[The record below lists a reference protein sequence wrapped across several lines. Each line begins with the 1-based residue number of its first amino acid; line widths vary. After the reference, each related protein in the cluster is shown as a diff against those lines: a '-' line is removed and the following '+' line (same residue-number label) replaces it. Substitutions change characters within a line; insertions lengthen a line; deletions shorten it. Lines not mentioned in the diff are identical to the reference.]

1 MLFRSPDAPFVYQ
14 TTLKAWSAEP
24 YRSYIGTFFLVFGF
38 LAQAMFTFRFV
49 VQWIASERAKKSVI
63 PMSFW
68 YFSLLGGTMLFIY
81 ALYRVDPVF
90 IMGQGAGV
98 IIYVRNVILR
108 LRERR
113 QAEAG
118 IAPSAPSGGH

>member
-1 MLFRSPDAPFVYQ
+1 M
-14 TTLKAWSAEP
+14 KAWSAEP